1 MKDKL
6 FTISFSPG
14 PVKRLLAQLA
24 AAFEPYG
31 KSTVKAEHNRIYLP
45 RALGNGFIEYRELFN
60 GLSCLLCD
68 VTWQQQA
75 LLVCPLQKK
84 EHYYMSGCRY
94 GFQQPYF
101 TDTNHTGQDLSI
113 HSDCLFVYSTQLS
126 SSFLFPAGQRQRVY
140 VMMMT
145 HSFAMEELRLAAD
158 TPRQGLI
165 QDFIQQQPFSS
176 IIPLPLSVQHRM
188 DQTFEQLSEG
198 PNTTFIH
205 RPALISA
212 AYNLLHQWYLHF
224 FTMEEQQE
232 AYYDTNLQDVIRVK
246 DLYVSDFGAPPLTVE
261 ELARMCNMSVTKFK
275 SVFKSMFGMSCYQ
288 YYQAQRMEYAKQLLG
303 RQQHPIKEISYMTG
317 FQNTA
322 NFTRSFKKAFD
333 ILPRDFQKVV
343 RNMEQ

>member
-6 FTISFSPG
+6 LTISFSPG
-14 PVKRLLAQLA
+14 PIKRLLAQLA

-31 KSTVKAEHNRIYLP
+31 KSIVKTEYNRIYLP
-45 RALGNGFIEYRELFN
+45 GALGKGFIECRELFN

-68 VTWQQQA
+68 ITWQQQV
-75 LLVCPLQKK
+75 LLVCPVQQK

-101 TDTNHTGQDLSI
+101 TDANHTGQDLSI
-113 HSDCLFVYSTQLS
+113 HSDCLFVHSTQLS

-140 VMMMT
+140 IMIMT
-145 HSFAMEELRLAAD
+145 RSFAMEELRLAAG
-158 TPRQGLI
+158 GL
-165 QDFIQQQPFSS
+165 PFSS
-176 IIPLPLSVQHRM
+176 IIPLPLNVQHHM
-188 DQTFEQLSEG
+188 DQTFEQLGEG
-198 PNTTFIH
+198 PNAAFMH
-205 RPALISA
+205 RTALISA

-224 FTMEEQQE
+224 FTMEEQQGP
-232 AYYDTNLQDVIRVK
+232 YYHTNLQDIMRVK
-246 DLYVSDFGAPPLTVE
+246 DLYVSDFAAPPLTVE
-261 ELARMCNMSVTKFK
+261 DLARMCNMSVTKFK

-288 YYQAQRMEYAKQLLG
+288 YYQAQRMEYAKQLLSK
-303 RQQHPIKEISYMTG
+303 QQYPIKEISYMTG

>member
-45 RALGNGFIEYRELFN
+45 QALGNGFIECRELFN
-60 GLSCLLCD
+60 GLSCLLFD
-68 VTWQQQA
+68 VSWQQQA
-75 LLVCPLQKK
+75 LLVCPVQKK
-84 EHYYMSGCRY
+84 EQYYISGCRY

-101 TDTNHTGQDLSI
+101 TDANHTGQDLSI
-113 HSDCLFVYSTQLS
+113 HSDSLFVYSTQLS
-126 SSFLFPAGQRQRVY
+126 SSFLFPAGQRQRIY
-140 VMMMT
+140 VMIMT
-145 HSFAMEELRLAAD
+145 HSFAMEELRMATGA
-158 TPRQGLI
+158 
-165 QDFIQQQPFSS
+165 QPFSS

-198 PNTTFIH
+198 PNAAFIQ

-212 AYNLLHQWYLHF
+212 AYHLLHQWHLHF
-224 FTMEEQQE
+224 FTTEEQQE
-232 AYYDTNLQDVIRVK
+232 AYNDTNLQDVIRVK

-303 RQQHPIKEISYMTG
+303 RQHHPIKEISYMTG